1 MPASSLTQSPEFR
14 RRTQQQ
20 VEQLSRHSSY
30 HSLELA
36 DGTVIPGLI
45 GIDALKA
52 RIRSFPIPE
61 DLRGK
66 RVLDVGAASG
76 WNSFEMERR
85 GAEVV
90 AVDCV
95 EFEEFHMARALLGSK
110 VDYRIMDVDE
120 LTPESIGHFDYVLF
134 FGVLYHLRHPLL
146 GLERICSL
154 TTEAAFVE
162 SFVTDAGP
170 DPAAPCTLEFY
181 ETNELGGQID
191 NWCGP
196 NTNCLLALCR
206 AAGFARVVFEHQTD
220 RRAGAT
226 CYRKFEAPPA
236 DPIAAAP
243 RIHAAVNNRT
253 SSTHFNPAKDEY
265 ICVYFASSQ
274 PSLTRDQMRV
284 EIDGYGVP
292 VLLLSG
298 LHWANEWQANL
309 KVPPF
314 LGSGVHEIR
323 VRTTESTFSNV
334 FSITSGPMPPQ
345 EVAAGFQPAAQVT
358 EAAPE
363 IYAIRNNLTGTSS
376 FRGYKKEY
384 LCARFGS
391 EESNLTRQAVLIQ
404 VDGRDIPVVFL
415 MDVGDGR
422 WQADARL
429 PDDIPPGTHRVRVR
443 TARSPFSAEV
453 EILFEPET

>member
-20 VEQLSRHSSY
+20 VDQLSRHSSY

-85 GAEVV
+85 GADVV

-181 ETNELGGQID
+181 ETDELGGQID

-196 NTNCLLALCR
+196 NMNCLMALCR
-206 AAGFARVVFEHQTD
+206 AAGFARVVFEHKTD
-220 RRAGAT
+220 RRAGVT
-226 CYRKFEAPPA
+226 CYRKFEPPPPEPKA
-236 DPIAAAP
+236 EAP

-253 SSTHFNPAKDEY
+253 NETHFNPAKDEY

-274 PSLTRDQMRV
+274 PNLTHDQMRV

-292 VLLLSG
+292 VLLLSR
-298 LHWANEWQANL
+298 LHWADEWQANL

-314 LGSGVHEIR
+314 LGSGVHQIR
-323 VRTTESTFSNV
+323 VRTAESAFSNI
-334 FSITSGPMPPQ
+334 FSISAGPAPPR
-345 EVAAGFQPAAQVT
+345 EVAIEFRPAAELI

-363 IYAIRNNLTGTSS
+363 IYAIRNNLTGTSR
-376 FRGYKKEY
+376 FRGYK
-384 LCARFGS
+384 
-391 EESNLTRQAVLIQ
+391 
-404 VDGRDIPVVFL
+404 
-415 MDVGDGR
+415 
-422 WQADARL
+422 
-429 PDDIPPGTHRVRVR
+429 
-443 TARSPFSAEV
+443 
-453 EILFEPET
+453 

>member
-1 MPASSLTQSPEFR
+1 
-14 RRTQQQ
+14 
-20 VEQLSRHSSY
+20 
-30 HSLELA
+30 
-36 DGTVIPGLI
+36 LI

-85 GAEVV
+85 GADVV

-95 EFEEFHMARALLGSK
+95 EFEEFKMARGLLGSK
-110 VDYRIMDVDE
+110 VDYRILDVDE
-120 LTPESIGHFDYVLF
+120 LTPDSVGRFDYVLF

-146 GLERICSL
+146 GLERICAL

-162 SFVTDAGP
+162 SFVTDTGP
-170 DPAAPCTLEFY
+170 DSTAPCTLEFY

-226 CYRKFEAPPA
+226 CYRKFEPPSANPSAEAPHL
-236 DPIAAAP
+236 
-243 RIHAAVNNRT
+243 HAAVNNRVGG
-253 SSTHFNPAKDEY
+253 SHFNPVKDEY
-265 ICVYFASSQ
+265 ICLYFASPQ
-274 PSLTRDQMRV
+274 PELTRDQMRV

-292 VLLLSG
+292 VLLLSRLYWG
-298 LHWANEWQANL
+298 NEWQANL

-314 LGSGVHEIR
+314 LGVGVHEIR
-323 VRTTESTFSNV
+323 VRTSESAFSNA
-334 FSITSGPMPPQ
+334 FPITTGPVPHQ
-345 EVAAGFQPAAQVT
+345 DAALGCRSDLETT

-363 IYAIRNNLTGTSS
+363 IYAIRNNLNGTSS

-384 LCARFGS
+384 LCARFRS
-391 EESNLTRQAVLIQ
+391 READLMRRDITIQ
-404 VDGRDIPVVFL
+404 VDGRDVPVVFV
-415 MDVGDGR
+415 MDVGGGR
-422 WQADARL
+422 WQADSRL

-443 TARSPFSAEV
+443 TIRSPFSEEM
-453 EILFEPET
+453 EILFEPE

>member
-1 MPASSLTQSPEFR
+1 MSASSLTQSPEFH

-20 VEQLSRHSSY
+20 VDELSKHGSY

-85 GAEVV
+85 GADVV

-95 EFEEFHMARALLGSK
+95 EFEEFHMAHKLLGSK
-110 VDYRIMDVDE
+110 VDYRILDVDE
-120 LTPESIGHFDYVLF
+120 LTRESIGRFDYVLF

-146 GLERICSL
+146 GLERICAL

-162 SFVTDAGP
+162 SFVTDSGP

-196 NTNCLLALCR
+196 NTNCLMALCR
-206 AAGFARVVFEHQTD
+206 AAGFARVVFEHKAD
-220 RRAGAT
+220 RRAGVT
-226 CYRKFEAPPA
+226 CYRKFEPTPR
-236 DPIAAAP
+236 DPRAEAP

-253 SSTHFNPAKDEY
+253 NGTHFNPAKDEY
-265 ICVYFASSQ
+265 ICLYFTSAQ
-274 PSLTRDQMRV
+274 PDLTRDHMRV
-284 EIDGYGVP
+284 EMDGYGMP
-292 VLLLSG
+292 TLLLTSTG
-298 LHWANEWQANL
+298 GNGWQANL
-309 KVPPF
+309 KLPPF
-314 LGSGVHEIR
+314 LDSGAHEVR
-323 VRTTESTFSNV
+323 VRTTESGFSNV
-334 FSITSGPMPPQ
+334 FAITAGSAPPQ
-345 EVAAGFQPAAQVT
+345 EVTARFRPAAEIT
-358 EAAPE
+358 DSAPE
-363 IYAIRNNLTGTSS
+363 IYAVESNVTGTVS
-376 FRGYKKEY
+376 FRGYKNEH
-384 LCARFGS
+384 LCAWFRS
-391 EESNLTRQAVLIQ
+391 KESKLKRQDVLVQLDARDVAVL
-404 VDGRDIPVVFL
+404 FL
-415 MDVGDGR
+415 TDLGDGR
-422 WQADARL
+422 WQSNSRL
-429 PDDIPPGTHRVRVR
+429 PGDLQPGAHRLRMR
-443 TARSPFSAEV
+443 TARSPFSDEV
-453 EILFEPET
+453 EILVEPD

>member
-20 VEQLSRHSSY
+20 VDQLSRHSSY

-45 GIDALKA
+45 GIDALRA

-85 GAEVV
+85 GADVV

-95 EFEEFHMARALLGSK
+95 EFEEFHMVRALLGSK

-120 LTPESIGHFDYVLF
+120 LTPESIGRFDYVLF

-170 DPAAPCTLEFY
+170 DSAAPCTLEFY

-196 NTNCLLALCR
+196 NTNCLMALCR

-226 CYRKFEAPPA
+226 CYRKFEPAPGNPS
-236 DPIAAAP
+236 AAAP

-253 SSTHFNPAKDEY
+253 SATHFNPAKDEY

-274 PSLTRDQMRV
+274 PNLTRDQMRV

-298 LHWANEWQANL
+298 LHWTNEWQANL

-314 LGSGVHEIR
+314 LGPGAHEIR
-323 VRTTESTFSNV
+323 VRTTESTLSNV
-334 FSITSGPMPPQ
+334 FPITSGPAPLQ
-345 EVAAGFQPAAQVT
+345 EVVAGFQPAAKFT
-358 EAAPE
+358 ESPPE
-363 IYAIRNNLTGTSS
+363 IYAIRNNLNGTSS

-384 LCARFGS
+384 LCARFRS
-391 EESNLTRQAVLIQ
+391 EEADLKRHDVVIQ
-404 VDGRDIPVVFL
+404 VAGRDVAVVFL

-422 WQADARL
+422 WQADSRL
-429 PDDIPPGTHRVRVR
+429 PDDIPPGTHPVRVR
-443 TARSPFSAEV
+443 TARSPFSNPM
-453 EILFEPET
+453 EIQFDPD

>member
-1 MPASSLTQSPEFR
+1 MSASSLTQSPEFR

-20 VEQLSRHSSY
+20 VDQLSRHSSY

-85 GAEVV
+85 GADVV

-95 EFEEFHMARALLGSK
+95 EFEEFQMARALLGSK
-110 VDYRIMDVDE
+110 VDYRILDVDE
-120 LTPESIGHFDYVLF
+120 LTPDSVGRFDYVLF

-146 GLERICSL
+146 GLERICAL

-162 SFVTDAGP
+162 SFVTDTGP
-170 DPAAPCTLEFY
+170 DSTAPCTLEFY

-226 CYRKFEAPPA
+226 CYRKFEPPPA
-236 DPIAAAP
+236 MPSAEAP
-243 RIHAAVNNRT
+243 HFHAAVNNRIGG
-253 SSTHFNPAKDEY
+253 SHFNPVKDEY
-265 ICVYFASSQ
+265 ICLYFASPQ
-274 PSLTRDQMRV
+274 PDLTRDQMRV
-284 EIDGYGVP
+284 EIDGHGVP
-292 VLLLSG
+292 VLLLSS
-298 LHWANEWQANL
+298 LY
-309 KVPPF
+309 
-314 LGSGVHEIR
+314 
-323 VRTTESTFSNV
+323 RTTTDGKPTSNC
-334 FSITSGPMPPQ
+334 
-345 EVAAGFQPAAQVT
+345 
-358 EAAPE
+358 
-363 IYAIRNNLTGTSS
+363 R
-376 FRGYKKEY
+376 
-384 LCARFGS
+384 
-391 EESNLTRQAVLIQ
+391 
-404 VDGRDIPVVFL
+404 
-415 MDVGDGR
+415 
-422 WQADARL
+422 
-429 PDDIPPGTHRVRVR
+429 
-443 TARSPFSAEV
+443 RS
-453 EILFEPET
+453 

>member
-1 MPASSLTQSPEFR
+1 MQNPEFR

-20 VEQLSRHSSY
+20 VDQLSRHSSY

-45 GIDALKA
+45 GIEALKA

-61 DLRGK
+61 DLRGT

-85 GAEVV
+85 GADVV

-95 EFEEFHMARALLGSK
+95 EFEEFQMARALLGSK

-120 LTPESIGHFDYVLF
+120 LTPESIGRFDYVLF

-154 TTEAAFVE
+154 STEAAFVE
-162 SFVTDAGP
+162 SFVTDAGS

-191 NWCGP
+191 NWFGP
-196 NTNCLLALCR
+196 NTNCLMALCR

-226 CYRKFEAPPA
+226 CYRKFEPPPGNPSA
-236 DPIAAAP
+236 VAP

-253 SSTHFNPAKDEY
+253 SKSHFNPAKDEY
-265 ICVYFASSQ
+265 ICLYFASPQ
-274 PSLTRDQMRV
+274 PDLTRDQMRV

-292 VLLLSG
+292 VLLLSS
-298 LHWANEWQANL
+298 LFWANEWQANL

-314 LGSGVHEIR
+314 LSSSLHEIR
-323 VRTTESTFSNV
+323 IRTTESSFSNV
-334 FSITSGPMPPQ
+334 FPITSGQAPPQ
-345 EVAAGFQPAAQVT
+345 EAAGGFRPAAEFT
-358 EAAPE
+358 ELTPE
-363 IYAIRNNLTGTSS
+363 IYAIRNNLNGTSS

-384 LCARFGS
+384 LCARFRS
-391 EESNLTRQAVLIQ
+391 KEADLTRQDIVIQ
-404 VDGRDIPVVFL
+404 VAGRDVPVVFL
-415 MDVGDGR
+415 MDVGDGS
-422 WQADARL
+422 WQADSRL
-429 PDDIPPGTHRVRVR
+429 PGDIPPGTHPVRVR
-443 TARSPFSAEV
+443 TTRSPFSDAV
-453 EILFEPET
+453 EISFEPD

>member
-1 MPASSLTQSPEFR
+1 MPASSLAHSPEFR

-20 VEQLSRHSSY
+20 VDQLSRHSSY

-36 DGTVIPGLI
+36 DGTIIPGLI

-52 RIRSFPIPE
+52 RIRSFPIPD

-85 GAEVV
+85 GADVV

-95 EFEEFHMARALLGSK
+95 EFEEFHMARTLLGSK

-120 LTPESIGHFDYVLF
+120 LTPESIGRFDYVLF

-146 GLERICSL
+146 GLERICAL

-170 DPAAPCTLEFY
+170 DPGATCTLEFY

-196 NTNCLLALCR
+196 NTNCLMALCR
-206 AAGFARVVFEHQTD
+206 AAGFARVIFEHQTD

-226 CYRKFEAPPA
+226 CHRRFEAPPENPTA
-236 DPIAAAP
+236 PAP

-253 SSTHFNPAKDEY
+253 SATHFNPAKDEY
-265 ICVYFASSQ
+265 ICLYFVSSQ
-274 PSLTRDQMRV
+274 PNLTRDRVRV

-292 VLLLSG
+292 VLLLNR
-298 LHWANEWQANL
+298 LHWADEWQANL

-314 LGSGVHEIR
+314 LSSGVHQIR
-323 VRTTESTFSNV
+323 VRTAESSFSNV
-334 FSITSGPMPPQ
+334 FSITAGPAPPRK
-345 EVAAGFQPAAQVT
+345 VAIEFRADAELT

-384 LCARFGS
+384 LCARFRSS
-391 EESNLTRQAVLIQ
+391 EAGLTRQDVALQ
-404 VDGRDIPVVFL
+404 VAGRDVAVVFL
-415 MDVGDGR
+415 MDVGDGQ
-422 WQADARL
+422 WQADSRL
-429 PDDIPPGTHRVRVR
+429 PDDIPPGTHPVRVR
-443 TARSPFSAEV
+443 TARSPFSNAV
-453 EILFEPET
+453 EIQFEPD

>member
-20 VEQLSRHSSY
+20 VDELSRHSSY

-52 RIRSFPIPE
+52 RIRSFPIPR

-95 EFEEFHMARALLGSK
+95 EFEEFHMARTLLGSK

-120 LTPESIGHFDYVLF
+120 LTPESVGRFDYVLF

-154 TTEAAFVE
+154 TIEAAFVE

-170 DPAAPCTLEFY
+170 DSAAPCTLEFY

-191 NWCGP
+191 NWSGP
-196 NTNCLLALCR
+196 NTNCLMALCR

-220 RRAGAT
+220 RRGGAT
-226 CYRKFEAPPA
+226 CYRRFEPPPA
-236 DPIAAAP
+236 VPVAAAP

-253 SSTHFNPAKDEY
+253 SATHFNPAKDEY
-265 ICVYFASSQ
+265 ICLYFASPQ
-274 PSLTRDQMRV
+274 PDLTRDEMRV

-292 VLLLSG
+292 VLLLSR
-298 LHWANEWQANL
+298 LYWANEWQANL

-314 LGSGVHEIR
+314 LSAGIHEIR
-323 VRTTESTFSNV
+323 LRTTASNFSNI
-334 FSITSGPMPPQ
+334 FRITSGPAPP
-345 EVAAGFQPAAQVT
+345 EIAASFQPAAALT

-376 FRGYKKEY
+376 FRGYRREN
-384 LCARFGS
+384 LCARFWS
-391 EESNLTRQAVLIQ
+391 REPNLTRQDVAIQ
-404 VDGRDIPVVFL
+404 VDGREIAVVFL

-422 WQADARL
+422 WQADSRL
-429 PDDIPPGTHRVRVR
+429 PGDIPPGTHYVRVR
-443 TARSPFSAEV
+443 TAHSPFSDPV
-453 EILFEPET
+453 EISFEPET